1 MSDGWSAEAGP
12 DPAETT
18 REIARARDEF
28 LRGDSGDSGDSDVS
42 GVTGGTGG
50 TAVRAALRAVRDAGV
65 RPVVAESW
73 RRSAS
78 AHVDPALAAPVT
90 LTGADLAH
98 YRAAHPLSLVIG
110 LLREL
115 VGAVAEDGRH
125 LMAVSDSGGRL
136 LWVEG
141 HAGARRRAETMNF
154 VEGAV
159 WDEAHAGTNAPG
171 TALALDHA
179 VQIFS
184 AEHFRPAVQ
193 PWTCAAAPIHDPF
206 SGRILGVVDVT
217 GGDIVAHPHS
227 LALVSAAARAA
238 EAELGARLGAAA
250 GGWRRENGCE
260 LWLPGY
266 CEPAQ
271 STTMRLT
278 ALGRDQ
284 AVLRRGGVQTRLNRR
299 HSEVLVI
306 LALHPEGVTGDQLV
320 SALYDADAA
329 EATVRV
335 EVARL
340 RRVLGDVLR
349 SRPYRLAAPLTAD
362 FLDVAAA
369 VRARDAPRALAAYGG
384 SLLPRSE
391 APAVVAERHW
401 LDVRTRTVVLESAD
415 RVLLEDWLDRFGT
428 EDLEAWEHLAG
439 LLPPSVRRSEARAEA
454 RRLRGPGD
462 PPTHATLR

>member
-1 MSDGWSAEAGP
+1 MSEVWLAEPGT
-12 DPAETT
+12 DPAAST

-28 LRGDSGDSGDSDVS
+28 LSGARAGDGCPPGVPGAPVAGRG
-42 GVTGGTGG
+42 
-50 TAVRAALRAVRDAGV
+50 AAGIRAV
-65 RPVVAESW
+65 VAQSW
-73 RRSAS
+73 QRSAS
-78 AHVDPALAAPVT
+78 AHVDPALDPPVT
-90 LTGADLAH
+90 LTGADLED

-125 LMAVSDSGGRL
+125 LMAVSDSAGRL

-184 AEHFRPAVQ
+184 AEHFRPVVQ
-193 PWTCAAAPIHDPF
+193 PWTCAAAPIHDPA
-206 SGRILGVVDVT
+206 SGQILGIVDVT

-227 LALVSAAARAA
+227 LALVTAAARAA
-238 EAELGARLGAAA
+238 EAQLGARLGAV
-250 GGWRRENGCE
+250 GGWRRENGCD
-260 LWLPGY
+260 LWLPGR
-266 CEPAQ
+266 CEQTQ

-284 AVLRRGGVQTRLNRR
+284 AVLRRGGTQTRLNRR

-320 SALYDADAA
+320 SALYDDDTAG
-329 EATVRV
+329 ATVRV

-369 VRARDAPRALAAYGG
+369 VRERDAPRALAAYGG

-391 APAVVAERHW
+391 APEVVAERHW
-401 LDVRTRTVVLESAD
+401 LDVRTRTEVLESAD
-415 RVLLEDWLDRFGT
+415 RALLEDWLDRFGA
-428 EDLEAWEHLAG
+428 EDLEAWEHLAE
-439 LLPPSVRRSEARAEA
+439 LLPPSVRRSEARSEA
-454 RRLRGPGD
+454 RRLRGSAD
-462 PPTHATLR
+462 PPAHATLR